1 MGHGYI
7 NATGVFPQAE
17 DVIDETGK
25 LIYDILK
32 NIPARRCESKRKIYK
47 QRSDSMERY
56 SVVFSSSTGNT
67 KLLADAI
74 DEALPKE
81 NRDYFGEITPEV
93 PESEMLYVGFWT
105 DRGNADK
112 TALEFLQRLKNK
124 KVFLFGTAGFG
135 GSEDYFKKILANAES
150 ALDGSNTVAGEFMCQ
165 GKMPQAVRERYMSM
179 KAQPNPPANLDML
192 IENFDRALSHPDA
205 EDLERLKKTVLK

>member
-25 LIYDILK
+25 FIYDIFKIL
-32 NIPARRCESKRKIYK
+32 PHVGAGAKRKIYK
-47 QRSDSMERY
+47 QRGDSMERY

-112 TALEFLQRLKNK
+112 TALEFCKGLKTKRFSLRDGGLRRQRG
-124 KVFLFGTAGFG
+124 LFQ
-135 GSEDYFKKILANAES
+135 KILANAES

>member
-47 QRSDSMERY
+47 QRGDSMERY

-74 DEALPKE
+74 GEALPKE
-81 NRDYFGEITPEV
+81 NRDYFGEITPEE

>member
-47 QRSDSMERY
+47 QRGDSMERY

-74 DEALPKE
+74 GEALPKE

>member
-47 QRSDSMERY
+47 QRGGNMERY

>member
-1 MGHGYI
+1 MGHDYI

-17 DVIDETGK
+17 DVIDGTGK
-25 LIYDILK
+25 FIYDILK
-32 NIPARRCESKRKIYK
+32 NTPARRCESKRKIYK
-47 QRSDSMERY
+47 QRGDSMERY

-150 ALDGSNTVAGEFMCQ
+150 ALDGSNTVVGEFMCQ

>member
-7 NATGVFPQAE
+7 NATGVFPRAE

-25 LIYDILK
+25 FIYDTLKIL
-32 NIPARRCESKRKIYK
+32 PHVGTGAKRKIYK

>member
-1 MGHGYI
+1 MG
-7 NATGVFPQAE
+7 N
-17 DVIDETGK
+17 
-25 LIYDILK
+25 
-32 NIPARRCESKRKIYK
+32 
-47 QRSDSMERY
+47 Y
-56 SVVFSSSTGNT
+56 SIVFSSATGNT

-74 DEALPKE
+74 SEALPKE
-81 NRDYFGEITPEV
+81 NCDYFGEITPEA
-93 PESEMLYVGFWT
+93 PESEMLYIGFWT

-112 TALEFLQRLKNK
+112 TALELLQKLRNK

-135 GSEDYFKKILANAES
+135 GSEDYFGKIPDNAES
-150 ALDGSNTVAGEFMCQ
+150 VLDGSNTVKGEFMCQ

-205 EDLERLKKTVLK
+205 EDPERLKKTVLK

>member
-1 MGHGYI
+1 
-7 NATGVFPQAE
+7 
-17 DVIDETGK
+17 
-25 LIYDILK
+25 
-32 NIPARRCESKRKIYK
+32 
-47 QRSDSMERY
+47 MERY

-150 ALDGSNTVAGEFMCQ
+150 ALDGSNTVVGEFMCQ
-165 GKMPQAVRERYMSM
+165 EKMPQAVRERYMRM

>member
-1 MGHGYI
+1 MI
-7 NATGVFPQAE
+7 SL
-17 DVIDETGK
+17 K
-25 LIYDILK
+25 IL
-32 NIPARRCESKRKIYK
+32 PHVGAGAKRKIYK

-81 NRDYFGEITPEV
+81 NRDYFGEITPEE

-150 ALDGSNTVAGEFMCQ
+150 ALDGSNTVTGEFMCQ

>member
-17 DVIDETGK
+17 DVIDKTGK

-47 QRSDSMERY
+47 QRGDSMERY

-74 DEALPKE
+74 GEALPKE

>member
-7 NATGVFPQAE
+7 NATGVFPRAE

-25 LIYDILK
+25 FIYDTLK
-32 NIPARRCESKRKIYK
+32 KTPARRCGSKRKIYK
-47 QRSDSMERY
+47 QRGDSMERY

>member
-1 MGHGYI
+1 
-7 NATGVFPQAE
+7 
-17 DVIDETGK
+17 
-25 LIYDILK
+25 
-32 NIPARRCESKRKIYK
+32 
-47 QRSDSMERY
+47 MERY

-205 EDLERLKKTVLK
+205 EDMERLKKTVLN

>member
-1 MGHGYI
+1 
-7 NATGVFPQAE
+7 
-17 DVIDETGK
+17 
-25 LIYDILK
+25 
-32 NIPARRCESKRKIYK
+32 
-47 QRSDSMERY
+47 MERY

-81 NRDYFGEITPEV
+81 NRDYFGEITPEM

-135 GSEDYFKKILANAES
+135 GSAAYFQKILDHVKQS
-150 ALDGSNTVAGEFMCQ
+150 VDPSNTVVGEYMCQ
-165 GKMPQAVRERYMSM
+165 GKMPQSVRDRYMKM
-179 KAQPNPPANLDML
+179 KAQPEHSANIDAL
-192 IENFDRALSHPDA
+192 IKNFDRAISHPD
-205 EDLERLKKTVLK
+205 EDDLERLRKIILG

>member
-81 NRDYFGEITPEV
+81 NRDYFGEIIPEV

>member
-1 MGHGYI
+1 MLPHVGAG
-7 NATGVFPQAE
+7 A
-17 DVIDETGK
+17 
-25 LIYDILK
+25 
-32 NIPARRCESKRKIYK
+32 KRKIYK

-135 GSEDYFKKILANAES
+135 GSEGYFKKILANAES

-165 GKMPQAVRERYMSM
+165 GKMPQTVRERYMSM

-205 EDLERLKKTVLK
+205 GDLERLKKTVLK